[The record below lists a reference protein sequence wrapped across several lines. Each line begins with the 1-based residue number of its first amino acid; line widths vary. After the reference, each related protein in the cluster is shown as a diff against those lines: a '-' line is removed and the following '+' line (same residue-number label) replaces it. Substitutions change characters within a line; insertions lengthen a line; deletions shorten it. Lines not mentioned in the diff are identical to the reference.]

1 MIVENG
7 YPVNT
12 YFKYSLLNLFG
23 IAPKFIP
30 LSFLISL
37 SIFIIKHIQD
47 SEFVILWTS
56 GVQKIRIIN
65 LFFMISVFISI
76 FYLILST
83 VLTPIA
89 LNKSRKLLSQEQFN
103 SFLPTVK
110 TQQFSDS
117 FKGFT
122 FLVEKKINNEL
133 KNIFL
138 HDKGSNLKG
147 LSSNEK
153 KSTSTTIIA
162 SSGIVEKR
170 KMFLFNGQ
178 IISSKNESDENEII
192 KFDQLN
198 IDLSNLT
205 TTTIKKPKL
214 QETSTMKLINCIVKN
229 DNRSEICKDDVKK
242 EILPTLNR
250 RIVLPLYI
258 PVLSLVCSL
267 MLIKTKSKFLNKIS
281 IFIYSFLLLIVTE
294 MTVRY
299 TGINYPTRVLF
310 ITSPFFLFTLIY
322 TYMYFKFSNES
333 KIYE

>member
-1 MIVENG
+1 
-7 YPVNT
+7 
-12 YFKYSLLNLFG
+12 
-23 IAPKFIP
+23 
-30 LSFLISL
+30 
-37 SIFIIKHIQD
+37 
-47 SEFVILWTS
+47 
-56 GVQKIRIIN
+56 
-65 LFFMISVFISI
+65 
-76 FYLILST
+76 
-83 VLTPIA
+83 
-89 LNKSRKLLSQEQFN
+89 
-103 SFLPTVK
+103 
-110 TQQFSDS
+110 
-117 FKGFT
+117 
-122 FLVEKKINNEL
+122 
-133 KNIFL
+133 
-138 HDKGSNLKG
+138 
-147 LSSNEK
+147 
-153 KSTSTTIIA
+153 
-162 SSGIVEKR
+162 
-170 KMFLFNGQ
+170 MFLFNGQ

-322 TYMYFKFSNES
+322 TYMYLKFSNGQRFMNKVIINYILKNFLKTFLIVTLAFYCFGMILNLFEEIEFL
-333 KIYE
+333 KI